1 MFIRTNY
8 VQHFSTMDKY
18 VEKILKGKRKRHKKK
33 DQKELE
39 R

>member
-18 VEKILKGKRKRHKKK
+18 VEKILKGNRKGHKKK
-33 DQKELE
+33 DQEEQE